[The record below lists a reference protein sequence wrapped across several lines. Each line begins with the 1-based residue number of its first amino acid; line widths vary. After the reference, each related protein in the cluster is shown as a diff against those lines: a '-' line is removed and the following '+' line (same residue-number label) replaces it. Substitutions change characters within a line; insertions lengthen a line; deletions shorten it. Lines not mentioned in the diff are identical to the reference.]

1 MSRHH
6 IHYLFVLFVSFA
18 VTGILNAQIY
28 SGAELR
34 THEYFQYGRFETRLK
49 SPQGEGF
56 LASFFTY
63 NDSFPETDW
72 CEIDF
77 EVLGRWSDNVDVNVI
92 DERGSHLR
100 QHPLDFNPHI
110 DFHNYAFEWTPDYVA
125 WFIDGVEFYR
135 QTGEHIATLTQSAK
149 LMMNIWTPA
158 YTDWVG
164 FIDPSTMPRYAFYDW
179 VSCAAYTPGT
189 GSVGTDSNFSPLWTD
204 NFDAYVDT
212 LWEMSD
218 HHTWNGNNSVLLA
231 ENIVFEDG
239 YMILCLTRPGSEGYN
254 DTNAPTIMWARAH
267 NSDSVTVRFNKEL
280 DVEHTYQSTI
290 FSIPNHPITSI
301 VLNED
306 QRTVGLSTQGLDVT
320 STATVYAQNVLDQS
334 INGNSS
340 AVTFSSII
348 MPAPLE
354 LPINIDC
361 AGPGAHGFLPDQWWS
376 IGVEYGHEGG
386 NYQTAATYP
395 DLEGTDLDSVMA
407 TSLNR
412 YSRYHVRLSPGV
424 FDIQLHF
431 AEHYYRGTEERVFQ
445 LFVEDSL
452 VEAELDVYA
461 QAGNSSIYTVT
472 LSDWE
477 ITDGSLDIVGAALIY
492 GESYA
497 YAGPLL
503 NAIQIDG
510 SYWVGIDETIQP
522 KQYGLTRIY
531 PNPFNE
537 TTRLEFSIPETA
549 EIRISLFDIRGA
561 EVKSISSKMYTPG
574 EYQILVQSNDL
585 ASGVYFVRFSADN
598 FQQNEKILLLK

>member
-1 MSRHH
+1 MFRHH
-6 IHYLFVLFVSFA
+6 TKYFLLLLIAYS
-18 VTGILNAQIY
+18 VTSTVQAQFY

-77 EVLGRWSDNVDVNVI
+77 EVLGRWADNIDVNVI

-100 QHPLDFNPHI
+100 QHPINFNPHI
-110 DFHNYAFEWTPDYVA
+110 GFHNYAFEWSPDYVA
-125 WFIDGVEFYR
+125 WFIDGEEFYR
-135 QTGEHIATLTQSAK
+135 QTGEHIASLSQSAK
-149 LMMNIWTPA
+149 LMMNIWTPS

-164 FIDPSTMPRYAFYDW
+164 FIDPSTIPRYAYYDW

-204 NFDAYVDT
+204 NFDAFIDS
-212 LWEMSD
+212 LWEKSD
-218 HHTWNGNNSVLLA
+218 DHTWNGNNSVLME
-231 ENIVFEDG
+231 ENIVYEDG
-239 YMILCLTRPGSEGYN
+239 MMILCLTRPGYEGYN
-254 DTNAPTIMWARAH
+254 DNNAPVILWARAH
-267 NSDSVTVRFNKEL
+267 NADSVVVRFNKEL
-280 DVEHTYQSTI
+280 DVNHTNQSTI
-290 FSIPNHPITSI
+290 FTIPNHPISA
-301 VLNED
+301 VHLYED
-306 QRTVGLSTQGLDVT
+306 QRSVGLRIEGLDISST
-320 STATVYAQNVLDQS
+320 STVYAQNVLDQS
-334 INGNSS
+334 INQNSQ
-340 AVTFSSII
+340 AVTFTSIT
-348 MPAPLE
+348 MPIPLE

-361 AGPGAHGFLPDQWWS
+361 AGPGANGFLPDQWWS
-376 IGVEYGHEGG
+376 TDVEYGHDGG
-386 NYQTAATYP
+386 NYQTAGHYP

-412 YSRYHVRLSPGV
+412 YSRYHVRLAPGV

-431 AEHYYRGTEERVFQ
+431 AEHYYTGVGERVFE

-452 VEAELDVYA
+452 VVAELDVFE
-461 QAGNSSIYTVT
+461 QSGNNGIYTVT
-472 LSDWE
+472 LSGWE
-477 ITDGSLDIVGAALIY
+477 ITDGTLDIVGAALIY

-510 SYWVGIDETIQP
+510 SYWVGIDNPALPQ
-522 KQYGLTRIY
+522 QYELTKIF
-531 PNPFNE
+531 PNPFND

-549 EIRISLFDIRGA
+549 QVKISLFDLRGA
-561 EVKSISSKMYTPG
+561 EVQILASQMYTRG
-574 EYQILVQSNDL
+574 AYQLLLQGNDL
-585 ASGVYFVRFSADN
+585 SSGVYFVRFAADS
-598 FQQNEKILLLK
+598 FQQNKKILLLK

>member
-1 MSRHH
+1 MFRHH
-6 IHYLFVLFVSFA
+6 TKYLLLLLTSFI
-18 VTGILNAQIY
+18 VMSSGHAQFY

-77 EVLGRWSDNVDVNVI
+77 EVLGRWADNVDVNVI

-100 QHPLDFNPHI
+100 QHPINFNPHI
-110 DFHNYAFEWTPDYVA
+110 GFHNYAFEWTPDYVA
-125 WFIDGVEFYR
+125 WFIDGEEFYR
-135 QTGEHIATLTQSAK
+135 QTGEHISTLSQSAK
-149 LMMNIWTPA
+149 LMMNIWTPS

-164 FIDPSTMPRYAFYDW
+164 FIDPSTMPRYAYYDW
-179 VSCAAYTPGT
+179 VSCADYTPGT

-204 NFDAYVDT
+204 NFDAYTDS
-212 LWEMSD
+212 LWEKSD
-218 HHTWNGNNSVLLA
+218 NHTWNGNNSVLMD
-231 ENIVFEDG
+231 ENIVYQDG
-239 YMILCLTRPGSEGYN
+239 YMILCLTRPGYEGYN
-254 DTNAPTIMWARAH
+254 DTNTPSILWARAH
-267 NSDSVTVRFNKEL
+267 NSDSVIVRFNKEL
-280 DVEHTYQSTI
+280 DVEHTSQSTI
-290 FSIPNHPITSI
+290 FSIPNYPISSV

-306 QRTVGLSTQGLDVT
+306 QRTVELSLEGLDI
-320 STATVYAQNVLDQS
+320 SSSATVYAQNVLDQS
-334 INGNSS
+334 VNGNSQ

-348 MPAPLE
+348 MPTPLE

-361 AGPGAHGFLPDQWWS
+361 AGPGANGFLPDQWWS
-376 IGVEYGHEGG
+376 TEVEYGHDGG
-386 NYQTAATYP
+386 NYQTAHNYP

-431 AEHYYRGTEERVFQ
+431 AEHYYTGAGQRVFE

-452 VEAELDVYA
+452 VVAELDVYA
-461 QAGNSSIYTVT
+461 ESGNNGIHTVT
-472 LSDWE
+472 LTGWE
-477 ITDGSLDIVGAALIY
+477 ITDGTLDIVGAATIY

-510 SYWVGIDETIQP
+510 SYWVGMDMPAHPQ
-522 KQYGLTRIY
+522 QYELTKIF
-531 PNPFNE
+531 PNPFND

-549 EIRISLFDIRGA
+549 EVKISLYDLRGA
-561 EVKSISSKMYTPG
+561 EVKTLASQMYTPG
-574 EYQILVQSNDL
+574 DYQILLQSSDL
-585 ASGVYFVRFSADN
+585 ASGVYFVRFSTDN
-598 FQQNEKILLLK
+598 FQQNRKILLLK